1 MRARFL
7 AVVAALLAAAPAAPS
22 RAAGCPL
29 ITDARG
35 DSTPLVYGHQTPA
48 DDALGARGTDLL
60 AANAWTDDTYVNA
73 VIRVAELPPAP
84 TAPRAHGYE
93 WEMQLRAEGGIIR
106 LVASE
111 SNGTWS
117 YDSTWETASATSS
130 GAATTTDLASTGGTL
145 DPKRGEIHLEMPL
158 AVVAPYTKVGAGVR
172 WMPSVWSFVLD
183 GPPSVDHLPPLGV
196 GIGAD
201 NAPGKR
207 PVVVGRPE
215 CAS

>member
-1 MRARFL
+1 MRAQL
-7 AVVAALLAAAPAAPS
+7 LVAASALLAALPAAPG
-22 RAAGCPL
+22 RAAACPL

-35 DSTPLVYGHQTPA
+35 DSKPVFLGQTPA

-60 AANAWTDDTYVNA
+60 AADAWTDATHLNA
-73 VIRVAELPPAP
+73 VIRVAELPPP
-84 TAPRAHGYE
+84 TTVPRMHGYQ

-111 SNGTWS
+111 NNGTWA
-117 YDSTWETASATSS
+117 YNSTWEVPDAGGSGATS
-130 GAATTTDLASTGGTL
+130 TTQLYSTGGMR
-145 DPKRGEIHLEMPL
+145 DARRGEIHLATPI
-158 AVVAPYTKVGAGVR
+158 AVIAPYTKVSAGVR

-183 GPPSVDHLPPLGV
+183 GPPSADNLSPMGV

-201 NAPGKR
+201 SADGRR
-207 PVVVGRPE
+207 PVTVGRPQ